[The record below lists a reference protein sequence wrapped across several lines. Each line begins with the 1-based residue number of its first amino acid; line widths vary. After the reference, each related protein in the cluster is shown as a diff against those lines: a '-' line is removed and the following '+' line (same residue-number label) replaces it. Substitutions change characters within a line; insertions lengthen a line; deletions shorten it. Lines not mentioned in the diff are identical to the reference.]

1 MAMGKKGFTLV
12 ELMVSV
18 VILGFG
24 LSIVIQSYMSALAGL
39 DTSKNMV
46 ESMFFAQKKIEEL
59 ISDSYKN
66 NGSLPESDSGVI
78 KLDKKFFN
86 WKTEISGIEE
96 PEYLSG
102 NFMAAEVSVDW
113 KERNVDKNMAV
124 AIYLPKRKSVDE

>member
-1 MAMGKKGFTLV
+1 MVKQGFTLV

-46 ESMFFAQKKIEEL
+46 EAMFFAQKKIDEL
-59 ISDSYKN
+59 SSDAYKN
-66 NGSLPESDSGVI
+66 NGTLAETDSGVV
-78 KLDKKFFN
+78 KLGERFFN
-86 WKTEISGIEE
+86 WKTEVRGIEE

-113 KERNVDKNMAV
+113 KERNVGKNAAL
-124 AIYLPKRKSVDE
+124 AIYLPKRNSVDE

>member
-1 MAMGKKGFTLV
+1 MGKKGFTLV

-39 DTSKNMV
+39 DTSRNMV

-59 ISDSYKN
+59 TADSYKN
-66 NGSLPESDSGVI
+66 NGSLPESDSGVV
-78 KLDKKFFN
+78 KLGERFFN

-102 NFMAAEVSVDW
+102 NFVAAEVSVDW
-113 KERNVDKNMAV
+113 KERSVDKNTAL
-124 AIYLPKRKSVDE
+124 AIFLPRRKSADE